1 MDKTTFQSYVSGQ
14 NYASKEKKGQ
24 GPKFVLRELL
34 NDNKP
39 ATDHRCAD
47 VVLYKVVKFFS
58 KGRKDLDN
66 K

>member
-39 ATDHRCAD
+39 ATDQRSAD
-47 VVLYKVVKFFS
+47 VELYKVV
-58 KGRKDLDN
+58 DLDN